1 MDLYA
6 ENILEH
12 HRHPRFK
19 QPVKKPTV
27 TYAESNPACGDAITV
42 ELKIEKGK
50 IVAVGW
56 NGSGCALSQAGISML
71 LEKIIG
77 MRMKD
82 AEEFSTK
89 DMRSLLGVP
98 LTTRRLQ
105 CAFLP
110 LLAVRNALREENDKP
125 LLTWAELL
133 EETPNG

>member
-12 HRHPRFK
+12 HRHPRHK
-19 QPVKKPTV
+19 SPIAHRTI
-27 TYAESNPACGDAITV
+27 EHSENNPACGDTISL

-50 IVAVGW
+50 IVAAGW
-56 NGSGCALSQAGISML
+56 SGSGCALSQAGISML
-71 LEKIIG
+71 LEKISG
-77 MRMKD
+77 MKAAD
-82 AEEFSTK
+82 AAALSPK

-110 LLAVRNALREENDKP
+110 LMALHNALREWKNEP
-125 LLTWAELL
+125 AETWPELL
-133 EETPNG
+133 EKDSA

>member
-6 ENILEH
+6 EHILEH
-12 HRHPRFK
+12 HRHPRCRA
-19 QPVKKPTV
+19 PVKKPTV
-27 TYAESNPACGDAITV
+27 THGEHNPACGDAITL

-50 IVAVGW
+50 ITAAGW

-71 LEKIIG
+71 LEKISG
-77 MRMKD
+77 MKTAD
-82 AEEFSTK
+82 AALFSPK

-110 LLAVRNALREENDKP
+110 LLAVRNTLRKHSRNP
-125 LLTWAELL
+125 LLTWTELL
-133 EETPNG
+133 EEDV

>member
-27 TYAESNPACGDAITV
+27 TYVESNPACGDAITV

-50 IVAVGW
+50 IVAAGW

-71 LEKIIG
+71 LEKIVG
-77 MRMKD
+77 MGMKD
-82 AEEFSTK
+82 AEELSTK
-89 DMRSLLGVP
+89 DMRALLGVP

-110 LLAVRNALREENDKP
+110 LFALHNALRKFKGEPTE
-125 LLTWAELL
+125 TWPELL
-133 EETPNG
+133 DQDQG